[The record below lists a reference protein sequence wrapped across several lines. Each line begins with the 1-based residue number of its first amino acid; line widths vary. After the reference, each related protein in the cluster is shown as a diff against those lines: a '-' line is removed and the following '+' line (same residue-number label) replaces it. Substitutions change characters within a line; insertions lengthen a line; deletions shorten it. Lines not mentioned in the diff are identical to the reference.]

1 MEVFMKKVT
10 NGLVYN
16 TETADLLAEK
26 WNHLG
31 CNDFYY
37 CIEGLFKT
45 KKGNYFLYGKGGAAS
60 KYAESNGKYSSEGST
75 IITFNETE
83 AFEWLEENDL
93 TSVIEKEFPHLIEEA

>member
-1 MEVFMKKVT
+1 MKKVI

-31 CNDFYY
+31 RGDFYY
-37 CIEGLFKT
+37 CLEGLYKT

-60 KYAESNGKYSSEGST
+60 KYAESNGKYSSDGSD
-75 IITFNETE
+75 ILAYTE
-83 AFEWLEENDL
+83 KEALEWLEENDFP
-93 TSVIEKEFPHLIEEA
+93 SVIEKEFPHLIEEA